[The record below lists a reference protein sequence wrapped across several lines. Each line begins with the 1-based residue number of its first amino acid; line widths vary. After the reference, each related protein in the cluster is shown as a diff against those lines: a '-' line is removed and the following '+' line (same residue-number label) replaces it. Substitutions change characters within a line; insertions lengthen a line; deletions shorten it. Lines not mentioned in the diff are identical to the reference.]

1 MEVVDDLGDT
11 YQLFAAP
18 EFGDPRAITVG
29 AGLIKRGTKKH
40 TFSREMRNYEFRK
53 KVIIDELS
61 LALDS
66 AWEQIQI
73 WIEQSGHTRNPV

>member
-18 EFGDPRAITVG
+18 ECDDSRAITVG

-40 TFSREMRNYEFRK
+40 TFTREMRNFDFRK
-53 KVIIDELS
+53 KVFIDDLS
-61 LALDS
+61 LGLDT
-66 AWEQIQI
+66 AWEQIHL
-73 WIEQSGHTRNPV
+73 WIEQSGHTRTPA